1 MPINLQ
7 EVADGPKPVVDY
19 NTKLTPAE
27 VRMRSDSWC
36 EALDESLS
44 RLGSNIEPRSVRMA
58 QEFKN
63 AIQSKR
69 VTAFVERRTVLVS
82 SCGIFIF
89 TVDCA
94 KLITARTTA
103 RHYFRTLTQVPLQ
116 RYESIAIAAVTRAYA
131 DDASQERG

>member
-1 MPINLQ
+1 
-7 EVADGPKPVVDY
+7 
-19 NTKLTPAE
+19 
-27 VRMRSDSWC
+27 MRSDSWC

-44 RLGSNIEPRSVRMA
+44 RLGSKIEPRSVRMA
-58 QEFKN
+58 QEFKI

-94 KLITARTTA
+94 TLITARTAKQT
-103 RHYFRTLTQVPLQ
+103 RHYFRTLTQVPIH